1 MESHRSWDRDEIF
14 VSLSTSQEMYVL
26 KG

>member
-1 MESHRSWDRDEIF
+1 MESYRSWDRDEIF